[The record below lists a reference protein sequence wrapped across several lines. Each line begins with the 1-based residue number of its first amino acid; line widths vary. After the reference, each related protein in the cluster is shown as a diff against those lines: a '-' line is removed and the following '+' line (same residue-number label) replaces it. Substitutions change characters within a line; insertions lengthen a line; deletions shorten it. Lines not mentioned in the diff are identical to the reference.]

1 METKTTIKIP
11 KQGVD
16 GLVEIIGST
25 RQSIISARRRLELI
39 IIAAREKQDKT
50 HFLCV
55 PVTDQTVREKFVQFK
70 VICCILAPRH
80 LTFFHN
86 RMSCHLQN
94 QILVNR
100 IIPEIDESMFQNI
113 NKLHITFGMLSLM
126 DNEDRILA
134 TELFQESREIVER
147 IRYKL

>member
-1 METKTTIKIP
+1 MFTNFSFRSVLYGVLVGAKGTTKKRIQMETKTTIKIP

-55 PVTDQTVREKFVQFK
+55 PVTDQNIREKFVQFK
-70 VICCILAPRH
+70 VI
-80 LTFFHN
+80 
-86 RMSCHLQN
+86 SCV
-94 QILVNR
+94 IKR
-100 IIPEIDESMFQNI
+100 IAVFCHPDF
-113 NKLHITFGMLSLM
+113 
-126 DNEDRILA
+126 
-134 TELFQESREIVER
+134 
-147 IRYKL
+147 